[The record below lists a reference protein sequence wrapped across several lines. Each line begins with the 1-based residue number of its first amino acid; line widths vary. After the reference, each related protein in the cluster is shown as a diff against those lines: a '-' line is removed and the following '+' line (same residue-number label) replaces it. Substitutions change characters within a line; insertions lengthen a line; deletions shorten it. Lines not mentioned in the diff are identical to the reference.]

1 MKDIKY
7 NIDITKPY
15 RIDRYTDIDAIYA
28 KEVYS
33 LYKNIPPRI
42 STSFDKFTDNLMYDE
57 AISRNE
63 LLKAIDS
70 YELYDTGYI
79 TYTSNEWSIFT
90 EKVYRCNNT
99 NICRI
104 L

>member
-7 NIDITKPY
+7 NISITKPY
-15 RIDRYTDIDAIYA
+15 RIDMYTDIDATYA

-33 LYKNIPPRI
+33 LYKLVPPRI
-42 STSFDKFTDNLMYDE
+42 STPFDKFTDNLMYDE

-63 LLKAIDS
+63 LLKAIES
-70 YELYDTGYI
+70 YELYETEYI